1 MVIIRLTIT
10 ANSTL
15 LFQVFTGELE
25 ICLKIKEQQVHHVFH
40 LITYGGSV
48 GQAELLRMLQAVV
61 KVCEILLHAYY
72 KLFNFI
78 LIGGKVKPSI
88 KT

>member
-1 MVIIRLTIT
+1 MIIKLTIT

-40 LITYGGSV
+40 LIAYGDSIGRV
-48 GQAELLRMLQAVV
+48 ELLGMLQAVV
-61 KVCEILLHAYY
+61 KVCKILLHAY
-72 KLFNFI
+72 I
-78 LIGGKVKPSI
+78 L
-88 KT
+88 